1 VAEISN
7 AGSKPQADRLCLS
20 FCPGLAISETMN
32 RFENTFTAASVAT
45 LKYLDADYQVIKH
58 GQFVLC
64 AVTGNKINLDELRY
78 WSVER
83 QEAYLSAKEAMQRK
97 LELEN

>member
-1 VAEISN
+1 M
-7 AGSKPQADRLCLS
+7 S
-20 FCPGLAISETMN
+20 FRPDFAISLAMN

-45 LKYLDADYQVIKH
+45 LKYLDADYQVVRH

-83 QEAYLSAKEAMQRK
+83 QEAYASAKEAMQRK
-97 LELEN
+97 LELDETP